1 MNKLWK
7 ILITIILVAITLGVL
22 TRAVLF
28 GYFAF
33 NPEARTQL
41 QAPLLHERFS
51 SLQDMNP
58 EDNPAFERP
67 GALPTVRAMRFNR
80 LYPFGMRSAVYS
92 FHRPFGLL
100 PLLIVLVGI
109 FFLGRYVGKKGVSIK
124 IDKDETNTS
133 S

>member
-7 ILITIILVAITLGVL
+7 ILITIILVVITLGVL

-33 NPEARTQL
+33 NPEARSQL

-51 SLQDMNP
+51 SLQDMDP

-67 GALPTVRAMRFNR
+67 GALLTLRTTRFNR
-80 LYPFGMRSAVYS
+80 WHPLGMRSMVYS

-109 FFLGRYVGKKGVSIK
+109 FFLGRYVGKKDTRTAVENDTK
-124 IDKDETNTS
+124 QQL
-133 S
+133 